1 MTETSTTLHEP
12 AGRLRDT
19 TIDIHR
25 ALVSLQEELQAVDWY
40 RQRVDA
46 CRDDAL
52 RAILAHNMDE
62 EIEHAAMLLEWL
74 RRHDAG
80 FARRFETYL
89 FSEGPITATE
99 AEEETDVAAA
109 SPADDPGAA
118 EDPGQEEREKQSND
132 DGEPFTVGTM
142 KEAT

>member
-12 AGRLRDT
+12 AGRLRDA
-19 TIDIHR
+19 TIELHR

-74 RRHDAG
+74 RRHDAN
-80 FARRFETYL
+80 FARRFDGYL
-89 FSEGPITATE
+89 YSEGSITAIE
-99 AEEETDVAAA
+99 AEAAC
-109 SPADDPGAA
+109 PADDDTGAVAASAAAAPGP
-118 EDPGQEEREKQSND
+118 ETPEKQASDND
-132 DGEPFTVGTM
+132 PFTVGPM
-142 KEAT
+142 KEIP